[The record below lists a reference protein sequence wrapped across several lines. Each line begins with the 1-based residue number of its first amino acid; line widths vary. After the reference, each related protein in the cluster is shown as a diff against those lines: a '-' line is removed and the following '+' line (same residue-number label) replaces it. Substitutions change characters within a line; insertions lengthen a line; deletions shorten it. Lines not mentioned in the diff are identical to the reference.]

1 MPEPNFDLCSSSA
14 FLCERGLDGQIRN
27 VIFDEFSKC
36 SDIAREKLFTRYFNV
51 EEIMEFI
58 FAFLDKISKTSGI
71 KVVYIH
77 LVFKALGAIAGTYI
91 IWMILKRILVS
102 FEKKAPKN
110 NFLKIKI
117 EIFSVVRKA
126 LFYGLILVTGSYLIR
141 LFDVLLLEKIFHAL
155 VIILLAT
162 PAKDCLLIVLAYF
175 EKNIVDKT
183 ETKVDN
189 IIFDLLNKFSGA
201 LIYAFAAILALDVLG
216 VNVMPFIAGA
226 GVAGIAIGF
235 AAKDTLS
242 NLIAGVLLIIDRP
255 FEIGDR
261 IEVWSA
267 PAGSA
272 TWGDVIDIGLRATKI
287 KTTDNII
294 IIIPNNEIMT
304 RDIVNYTSISTKIRV
319 RINVGVAY
327 DADIEKAKDLI
338 KDVAGQAAWISKEP
352 PPKVVVRNFGESSV
366 DLQLRVWIDNARKR
380 MDTISYITDK
390 IKAAFDKN
398 GIEIPYPKRDITIIE
413 RSIAGSEKPQQTPAD
428 KTS

>member
-1 MPEPNFDLCSSSA
+1 MEN
-14 FLCERGLDGQIRN
+14 
-27 VIFDEFSKC
+27 
-36 SDIAREKLFTRYFNV
+36 LFVF
-51 EEIMEFI
+51 F
-58 FAFLDKISKTSGI
+58 DKISSMVGVRSVYLHLLF
-71 KVVYIH
+71 KVLFAILFSYIVW
-77 LVFKALGAIAGTYI
+77 L
-91 IWMILKRILVS
+91 ILLRVLAV
-102 FEKKAPKN
+102 FEKKTQKN
-110 NFLKIKI
+110 DKIQI
-117 EIFSVVRKA
+117 DTEIFRVIRRA
-126 LFYGLILVTGSYLIR
+126 LFYGVILATGTYLIR
-141 LFDVLLLEKIFHAL
+141 LFNTGLLEKIFHSL
-155 VIILLAT
+155 MIILLAT
-162 PAKDCLLIVLAYF
+162 PTKEGLLIVLDYL
-175 EKNIVDKT
+175 EKNIKDRTK
-183 ETKVDN
+183 TKVDD
-189 IIFDLLNKFSGA
+189 IIFDLLSKFSGA
-201 LIYAFAAILALDVLG
+201 IIYATAVILALDVLG
-216 VNVMPFIAGA
+216 MNVMPFIAGA

-287 KTTDNII
+287 KTTDHII

-327 DADIEKAKDLI
+327 DADIEKAKELI

-390 IKAAFDKN
+390 IKTAFDKN
-398 GIEIPYPKRDITIIE
+398 GIEIPYPKRDITLIR
-413 RSIAGSEKPQQTPAD
+413 RSIAHPEKPKQTSVD

>member
-1 MPEPNFDLCSSSA
+1 VLDCSIKS
-14 FLCERGLDGQIRN
+14 
-27 VIFDEFSKC
+27 VILIYHK
-36 SDIAREKLFTRYFNV
+36 IFNIEV
-51 EEIMEFI
+51 VMENL
-58 FAFLDKISKTSGI
+58 FAFLDKISSTLGIRSVSLHLLFKTLFAIVIS
-71 KVVYIH
+71 YIVW
-77 LVFKALGAIAGTYI
+77 L
-91 IWMILKRILVS
+91 ILLRILAV
-102 FEKKAPKN
+102 FEKKIQKTDN
-110 NFLKIKI
+110 IQINTR
-117 EIFSVVRKA
+117 IFRVIRRAV
-126 LFYGLILVTGSYLIR
+126 FYGVILATGTYLIK
-141 LFDVLLLEKIFHAL
+141 LFAIGLLEKIFHSL
-155 VIILLAT
+155 MIILLAT
-162 PAKDCLLIVLAYF
+162 PVKDGLLIVLEYIQ
-175 EKNIVDKT
+175 KNIVDRTK
-183 ETKVDN
+183 TKVDDV
-189 IIFDLLNKFSGA
+189 IFDLLDKFSGA
-201 LIYAFAAILALDVLG
+201 IIYATAVILALDVLG
-216 VNVMPFIAGA
+216 MNVMPFIAGA

-267 PAGSA
+267 PSGSA

-287 KTTDNII
+287 KTTDHII
-294 IIIPNNEIMT
+294 IIIPNNEIMK

-327 DADIEKAKDLI
+327 DADIEKAKNLI
-338 KDVAGQAAWISKEP
+338 KDVAGEAAWISKEP

-390 IKAAFDKN
+390 VKAAFDKN

-413 RSIAGSEKPQQTPAD
+413 RSIAEPEKPQQTPVD

>member
-1 MPEPNFDLCSSSA
+1 MEN
-14 FLCERGLDGQIRN
+14 
-27 VIFDEFSKC
+27 
-36 SDIAREKLFTRYFNV
+36 LFVF
-51 EEIMEFI
+51 F
-58 FAFLDKISKTSGI
+58 DKISLMVGVRSVYLHLLF
-71 KVVYIH
+71 KVLFAILFSYIVW
-77 LVFKALGAIAGTYI
+77 L
-91 IWMILKRILVS
+91 ILLRILAV
-102 FEKKAPKN
+102 FEKKTQKN
-110 NFLKIKI
+110 DKIQI
-117 EIFSVVRKA
+117 DTEIFRVIRRA
-126 LFYGLILVTGSYLIR
+126 LFYGVILATGTYLIR
-141 LFDVLLLEKIFHAL
+141 LFNTDLLEKIFHSL
-155 VIILLAT
+155 MIILLAAPT
-162 PAKDCLLIVLAYF
+162 KEGLLIVLEYL
-175 EKNIVDKT
+175 EKNIIDRTK
-183 ETKVDN
+183 TKVDD
-189 IIFDLLNKFSGA
+189 IIFNLLHKFSGA
-201 LIYAFAAILALDVLG
+201 IIYATAVILALDVLG

-287 KTTDNII
+287 KTTDHII

-327 DADIEKAKDLI
+327 DTDIEKAKELI
-338 KDVAGQAAWISKEP
+338 RDVAGQAAWISKEP

-390 IKAAFDKN
+390 VKAAFDKN
-398 GIEIPYPKRDITIIE
+398 GIEIPYPKRDITLIR
-413 RSIAGSEKPQQTPAD
+413 RSIAHPEKPKQKSVD